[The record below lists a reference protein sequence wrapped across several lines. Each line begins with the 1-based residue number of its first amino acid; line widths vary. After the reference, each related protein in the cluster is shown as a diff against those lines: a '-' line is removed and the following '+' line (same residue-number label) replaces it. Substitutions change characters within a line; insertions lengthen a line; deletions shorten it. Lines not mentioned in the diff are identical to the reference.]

1 MTASFKRKIQTLLA
15 TALFPSTHKDW
26 YKEKG
31 YGKGKLTPFEDFLTN
46 QRENSKAPYH
56 DVFQGLTIQRN
67 WVDCIDYRKNH
78 CKLDSIRFVPENPKV
93 KSGEGRHIVN
103 FFGRL
108 EYYECNFRDMALQAH
123 ATGAS
128 IHAFNPPGMNSS
140 TGHVVEFKD
149 LVNAG
154 IAQVNALLREGI
166 HPDNIIL
173 QGNCMGAAVAEEVN
187 AHFEKH
193 LHIQL
198 RRINSNSFKS
208 MSALVTYLYP
218 PLSLLK
224 DTVKKLLE
232 YTGWQTKPDK
242 LFLTTSPYK
251 VYMSR
256 VNDQTIRPKARM
268 GTKVHKL
275 AKQKEE
281 SAAPEYGDYEPHRQ
295 WLDEHAIM
303 ALDTEKFGND
313 GHVNPHELDLYKLK
327 SVIASDNVTAYDF
340 VNRYIESSNQYIES
354 HPQTVESS
362 RLTTGAP
369 YLHEAATAVFPE
381 HNKLQQNIMSALDEF
396 LAVATLPEYRQHL
409 IEEQPNERIEVI
421 SEPH

>member
-1 MTASFKRKIQTLLA
+1 MTSSFKRKIQTLLA
-15 TALFPSTHKDW
+15 TVLFPTTHKDW

-31 YGKGKLTPFEDFLTN
+31 YGKGKLSAFADFLDSQSLN
-46 QRENSKAPYH
+46 PKAPYH
-56 DVFQGLTIQRN
+56 DVFQGLAVQRQ
-67 WVDCIDYRKNH
+67 WVDCVDYRKNP
-78 CKLDSIRFVPENPKV
+78 CKLDSIRLAPEKPKV
-93 KSGEGRHIVN
+93 KSGEGQHIVN

-123 ATGAS
+123 ATGAT

-140 TGHVVEFKD
+140 TGHVLEFND

-154 IAQVNALLREGI
+154 IAQVNALLKEGI
-166 HPDNIIL
+166 HPDKIIL

-232 YTGWQTKPDK
+232 YTGWQTKPGK
-242 LFLTTSPYK
+242 LFLATSPYK

-256 VNDQTIRPKARM
+256 VNDQTIRLKARM

-275 AKQKEE
+275 AKQQEE
-281 SAAPEYGDYEPHRQ
+281 SANSEYGDYEPHRQ
-295 WLDEHAIM
+295 WLDKHAIM

-313 GHVNPHELDLYKLK
+313 EHVNPHELDLYKLK
-327 SVIASDNVTAYDF
+327 SVVASDNVTAYDF
-340 VNRYIESSNQYIES
+340 VNRYIESSNHYIES
-354 HPQTVESS
+354 HPQTVDDSQ
-362 RLTTGAP
+362 LKTGAP
-369 YLHEAATAVFPE
+369 YLHEAPTAVFPE
-381 HNKLQQNIMSALDEF
+381 HGELQQTIIDALNEF
-396 LAVATLPEYRQHL
+396 LAVATLPEYRQL
-409 IEEQPNERIEVI
+409 SREL
-421 SEPH
+421 